1 MEFGSQSFFVMPILT
16 ASVVISV
23 LTYCSGIFVFDVAA
37 AAIVFLR
44 GNAIYWLVL

>member
-37 AAIVFLR
+37 ASDRIFARQTQYI
-44 GNAIYWLVL
+44 G